1 MSDVINHE
9 FEIKEL
15 HAKQECEG
23 LGVIGK
29 TGRPDHWFNAQLKD
43 CFARDKTTGSI
54 NWQQTLEL
62 RKKLIAGYEKRVEK
76 NV

>member
-1 MSDVINHE
+1 MSATDHE
-9 FEIKEL
+9 IEVREL
-15 HAKQECEG
+15 HARQEAEG

-43 CFARDKTTGSI
+43 CFARDKKTGAV

-62 RKKLIAGYEKRVEK
+62 RKKLVDGYEKRKERA
-76 NV
+76 